1 MSKFLIKFALAL
13 KKLRVRVKAAAQH
26 WPSELATLHSPCTSL
41 AVLFRREDRSAQ
53 AGGSEGLQRE
63 YLKSKFN

>member
-41 AVLFRREDRSAQ
+41 AVHLEEKIAVRRREARKDCKESI
-53 AGGSEGLQRE
+53 
-63 YLKSKFN
+63 